1 MSRRSRRVFES
12 SRCWQVK
19 EGRKDV
25 EFYLLEGEVIITI
38 DDGVHGEIDGITIT
52 AKEATLL
59 KEFLIRNGY

>member
-1 MSRRSRRVFES
+1 MSRRVFEGS
-12 SRCWQVK
+12 CCWQVS

-25 EFYLLEGEVIITI
+25 EFYLLEGKVIITI
-38 DDGVHGEIDGITIT
+38 DDSVHGEMDGMTLT